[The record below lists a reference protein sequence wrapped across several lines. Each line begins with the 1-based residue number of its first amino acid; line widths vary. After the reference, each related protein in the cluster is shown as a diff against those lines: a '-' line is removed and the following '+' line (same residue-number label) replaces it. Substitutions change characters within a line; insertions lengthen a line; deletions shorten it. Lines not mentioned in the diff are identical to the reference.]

1 MPETTV
7 VDNSIDPFIDQFTQL
22 DLSSGPKHFADTNDP
37 ETELQPEVVSN
48 VEEHVA
54 PEVQPPAEP
63 EPTTFQMEDGST
75 FTIENTKKG
84 WRAELNSGDGNPEVF
99 YGATKDELLQNL
111 AVGKINATRK
121 IREQNRKLKLG
132 AQPARTEPVQPPVS
146 KKHEYTADEVFEI
159 KAQLDADP
167 TLAFS
172 NWFQKETGMSVADLS
187 GLARDGKIARNEL
200 YRENVGKEFIAQTP
214 EFFVCPDN
222 AIAVYEW
229 VTKYKLR
236 KLFAGVSTL
245 DELVEA
251 GLFTVENLTE
261 AFEDLKDSGLL
272 VFPNQEVEEEEP
284 EPVPAPRP
292 VVQPVAQPAR
302 RARGALGIRGG
313 GTPPPLTAPEAG
325 GPRSLEDMSD
335 EQIASLMNG
344 VRELRRKNPN
354 FVQEQIE
361 ATRQRGAR

>member
-1 MPETTV
+1 MPTSV
-7 VDNSIDPFIDQFTQL
+7 VNDDPFIDSFTQL
-22 DLSSGPKHFADTNDP
+22 DLSSGPKHIADVTSDEP
-37 ETELQPEVVSN
+37 ELQPEVVSN
-48 VEEHVA
+48 VEPEHVA
-54 PEVQPPAEP
+54 PEVQEP

-132 AQPARTEPVQPPVS
+132 AQPTRTETVQTPVT
-146 KKHEYTADEVFEI
+146 KAHEYTADEIFEI

-167 TLAFS
+167 TLAFK
-172 NWFQKETGMSVADLS
+172 NWFQKETGMSVGDLTS
-187 GLARDGKIARNEL
+187 LAKDGKSARNEL
-200 YRENVGKEFIAQTP
+200 YRENVGKEFIALNP
-214 EFFVCPDN
+214 DFHVCPDN

-229 VTKYKLR
+229 VAKYKLR
-236 KLFAGVSTL
+236 KLFAGVATL

-261 AFEDLKDSGLL
+261 AFEDLRESGLL
-272 VFPNQEVEEEEP
+272 EFPQQAAEDEP
-284 EPVPAPRP
+284 EVVIPPPVIKPTP
-292 VVQPVAQPAR
+292 VGQPNR
-302 RARGALGIRGG
+302 RARGALGIRSGG
-313 GTPPPLTAPEAG
+313 APPVLTPEPAPKN
-325 GPRSLEDMSD
+325 LEDMSD

-361 ATRQRGAR
+361 ATRQRSAR